1 LTRKKP
7 LPEGLDLANVFTR
20 QKVESLAAELGVSDE
35 ERVQEL
41 MYHLNSVASCYHGMR
56 DIAHNT
62 SYALARK
69 KLRHLENKAEEP
81 LRAVDDLDRTSWTL
95 LRMEFRCRRGARDPK
110 AWLLPETARRVLE
123 KLHRAVRGAL
133 EDVPKGGGR
142 PNNSPLHQAC
152 HQLVWLYEDFSDRK
166 FAREKARGTRTRSA
180 DWVSRAARM
189 IDPKMT
195 DSELDTSLRYAV
207 RDTDLRAQARR
218 RISWVYEKP
227 DD

>member
-41 MYHLNSVASCYHGMR
+41 MYQLNSVASCYHGMR

-69 KLRHLENKAEEP
+69 KLRHLENKAEEL

-95 LRMEFRCRRGARDPK
+95 LRTGFRRRRRGRNPK
-110 AWLLPETARRVLE
+110 TWLVPETARRVIDELR
-123 KLHRAVRGAL
+123 HSAQHAL
-133 EDVPKGGGR
+133 EDAPIGRGR
-142 PNNSPLHQAC
+142 PNKNPLHQAC
-152 HQLVWLYEDFSDRK
+152 CTLAWLYEDFSGKK
-166 FAREKARGTRTRSA
+166 FAREKARGARTRSA
-180 DWVSRAARM
+180 DWVSRAARI
-189 IDPKMT
+189 IDPKAT
-195 DSELDTSLRYAV
+195 DSELDTSLRYAA
-207 RDTDLRAQARR
+207 RDGDLRNQARR
-218 RISWVYEKP
+218 EIPWVYEEP
-227 DD
+227 GG